1 MASRLAVG
9 RIKRELEDFRKTKD
23 SYDFEVDTC
32 ENNLFHLK
40 AKITGP
46 IDTPYYKG
54 TYYLN
59 IQLPEKYPFL
69 PPKINFITKI
79 WHPNI
84 SSVTGFICLDIL
96 KDKWSASMSLR
107 SVLMSILSLLQCP
120 DPDSPQDGQVN
131 NVKLNSLL
139 KREITIP
146 R

>member
-1 MASRLAVG
+1 MSSKLAIG
-9 RIKRELEDFRKTKD
+9 RIKKELEDFKKVKD
-23 SYDFEVDTC
+23 SYGFEVDIC
-32 ENNLFHLK
+32 DNNLFHLK

-46 IDTPYYKG
+46 VDTPYHGG

-59 IQLPEKYPFL
+59 IQLPDRYPFL
-69 PPKINFITKI
+69 PPKISFITKL

-120 DPDSPQDGQVN
+120 DPDSPQDGQVSI
-131 NVKLNSLL
+131 K
-139 KREITIP
+139 
-146 R
+146 